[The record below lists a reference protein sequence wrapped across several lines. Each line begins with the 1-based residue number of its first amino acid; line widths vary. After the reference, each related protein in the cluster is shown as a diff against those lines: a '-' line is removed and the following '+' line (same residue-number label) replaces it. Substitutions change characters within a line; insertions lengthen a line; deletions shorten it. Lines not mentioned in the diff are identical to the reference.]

1 MNVLVTGGTGFVG
14 GILVNLL
21 CARND
26 RATIVTRRPEE
37 GRTARVGVSFAGWL
51 PDLSRHEAVVNLA
64 GASVSARRWNEA
76 YKRELVESR
85 VDRTR
90 ALVQALGKCDKRPRV
105 LVNASAV
112 GYYGDR
118 GDELLDEDS
127 APASGFLPDLCV
139 AWEREA
145 LEAERHGVR
154 VVNLRI
160 GIVLGRFGG
169 ALEKMAPIFK
179 LGLGGPFGAGAMWLP
194 WIHVNDC
201 AGLVLHAIDDESL
214 RGAVNAVSPGVVRNK
229 EFARTLG
236 KVLSRPAILPVPP
249 FALKLAVGEFAAQ
262 LLASERVAPKQA
274 LASGYRFQ
282 WPELEPALKNCL
294 QLKDY
299 RRSDER

>member
-127 APASGFLPDLCV
+127 APASGRSDLNRN
-139 AWEREA
+139 A
-145 LEAERHGVR
+145 RHG
-154 VVNLRI
+154 
-160 GIVLGRFGG
+160 
-169 ALEKMAPIFK
+169 AP
-179 LGLGGPFGAGAMWLP
+179 
-194 WIHVNDC
+194 HVQVWRRTAVQAFTSTTC
-201 AGLVLHAIDDESL
+201 SEDESDKDTS
-214 RGAVNAVSPGVVRNK
+214 AV
-229 EFARTLG
+229 F
-236 KVLSRPAILPVPP
+236 
-249 FALKLAVGEFAAQ
+249 
-262 LLASERVAPKQA
+262 
-274 LASGYRFQ
+274 
-282 WPELEPALKNCL
+282 
-294 QLKDY
+294 
-299 RRSDER
+299 